1 MSKLKQRLLHSSGLI
16 ISLVF
21 IYLIFRDSKIS
32 DVIKIISSTSM
43 LYAFLVA
50 LLSLA
55 LVVFKTLR
63 WKMILDKSGIM
74 PYKDLLKINFISHMF
89 NVLLPFRAGEVLQVF
104 LTRSKGNIKKTNIA
118 GSLVLNKFMEL
129 LSILI
134 LFYIL
139 VLFVDTTIPEI
150 WLKPIKYLVIFSI
163 LFLVLFGFRIINI
176 NKIPEPTNKILK
188 VTHGFFKS
196 LTHIGNKTLLIKS
209 LLLSLFVW
217 AIELF
222 MIYLLLLSFGIN
234 TPIWAPILLV
244 VGINLAILIPATSG
258 SFGPYEFS
266 IILVLGFFSVSKE
279 TAIAFA
285 ITLHFL
291 EIIFVLLAGLICYVR
306 LKNKTAL
313 KQEL

>member
-1 MSKLKQRLLHSSGLI
+1 MSKLKQKLLHSVGLI
-16 ISLVF
+16 ISLIF
-21 IYLIFRDSKIS
+21 IYFVFRDSKIS
-32 DVIKIISSTSM
+32 DVIKIILNTNM
-43 LYAFLVA
+43 FYAFLVA
-50 LLSLA
+50 TLSLA
-55 LVVFKTLR
+55 LVVFKTFR

-89 NVLLPFRAGEVLQVF
+89 NIFLPFRAGEVLQVF
-104 LTRSKGNIKKTNIA
+104 LTRSKGNIKKTDIA

-139 VLFVDTTIPEI
+139 VLFVDTTVPEI
-150 WLKPIKYLVIFSI
+150 WLRPIKYLVIFSI
-163 LFLVLFGFRIINI
+163 LFLVLFGFRIVDI
-176 NKIPEPTNKILK
+176 NKISEPSNKILRII
-188 VTHGFFKS
+188 HHFFKS

-217 AIELF
+217 VIELF
-222 MIYLLLLSFGIN
+222 MIYLLLISFGIH
-234 TPIWAPILLV
+234 TPVWAPILLV

-291 EIIFVLLAGLICYVR
+291 EIIFVLLAGLVCYVG
-306 LKNKTAL
+306 LKDKSAL